1 MEPASRQTARTMAMR
16 RETRRGGAAAAARLA
31 SNNATAASASGLAR
45 RTGVGILAEGV
56 RVAFREN
63 LHQPPIEVIHRVVPD
78 GFEASIV
85 LSMGFFNVI
94 PQSDA
99 EIPIFTA

>member
-1 MEPASRQTARTMAMR
+1 MEPASKQMRKATTMR
-16 RETRRGGAAAAARLA
+16 RETRSSGAGDAARPASRNAAAT
-31 SNNATAASASGLAR
+31 STSGLAR

-56 RVAFREN
+56 WVAFREN
-63 LHQPPIEVIHRVVPD
+63 LHQPPIEVIHRVVHD

-94 PQSDA
+94 PQPDA
-99 EIPIFTA
+99 